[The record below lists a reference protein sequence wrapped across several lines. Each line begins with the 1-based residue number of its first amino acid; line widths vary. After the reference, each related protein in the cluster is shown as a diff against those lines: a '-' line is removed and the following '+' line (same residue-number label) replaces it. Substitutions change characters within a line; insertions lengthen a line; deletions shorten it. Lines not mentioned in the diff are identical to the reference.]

1 MEQIKVLERDTTAK
15 KNKTLRSEGFVPAV
29 VYNTK
34 TESTSIMI
42 DSKLAI
48 KVAKESTSTTI
59 WEIDLEGK
67 NFKVLVKEID
77 YNPVTDEIRHISFFE
92 IDETKD
98 MVFTIPFEIIG
109 IAPAVKNNLGVLIQ
123 VLDDIDV
130 RCKVNELIPAIQ
142 VDISGLVH
150 PGQSLGVDDLKIPE
164 TISIINE
171 DLKHAT
177 VVTITEL
184 QKEDTKVTTEATEGE
199 STESA
204 AEEDKADE

>member
-130 RCKVNELIPAIQ
+130 RCKVNELIPSIQ

-184 QKEDTKVTTEATEGE
+184 QKEDTKVNTETTEGE
-199 STESA
+199 VAEGATE
-204 AEEDKADE
+204 EEKADE